1 MSTKPPTL
9 AFDLDRDL
17 RALATMA
24 SNLAPYLYEDE
35 MYGYLS
41 GDLPNLTLGGLLL
54 RLYRLGR
61 LENLLDADQQTMLQ
75 DSRINFEAECAKWA
89 VHYETK
95 LQQEL
100 HARLDAFDQFL
111 NECGDDL
118 PSCAANYPVQAEKR
132 TIIEHLNDELVEL
145 EARPGRSRTAS
156 VTSTRSCGGCWWK
169 ATSSAT
175 SGLRLCI
182 PKAASGGCRVHP
194 GKRVSAARRQHKR
207 PGP

>member
-24 SNLAPYLYEDE
+24 SNLTPYLYEDE

-145 EARPGRSRTAS
+145 EARPEEIENRLRHIDQKLRRLLVESDFISDERLAA
-156 VTSTRSCGGCWWK
+156 VYPKHRFWWMY
-169 ATSSAT
+169 
-175 SGLRLCI
+175 GYI
-182 PKAASGGCRVHP
+182 PEN
-194 GKRVSAARRQHKR
+194 AR
-207 PGP
+207 

>member
-24 SNLAPYLYEDE
+24 SNLTPYLYEDE

-145 EARPGRSRTAS
+145 EARPEEIENRLRHIDQKLRRLLVESDFISDERLAAVYPKGRF
-156 VTSTRSCGGCWWK
+156 WWMY
-169 ATSSAT
+169 
-175 SGLRLCI
+175 GYI
-182 PKAASGGCRVHP
+182 PEN
-194 GKRVSAARRQHKR
+194 AR
-207 PGP
+207 

>member
-24 SNLAPYLYEDE
+24 SNLTPYLYEDE

-54 RLYRLGR
+54 RLYRLGH

-145 EARPGRSRTAS
+145 EARPEEIENRLRHIDQKLRRLLVESDFISDERLTAVYPKGRF
-156 VTSTRSCGGCWWK
+156 WWMY
-169 ATSSAT
+169 
-175 SGLRLCI
+175 GYI
-182 PKAASGGCRVHP
+182 PEN
-194 GKRVSAARRQHKR
+194 AR
-207 PGP
+207 

>member
-24 SNLAPYLYEDE
+24 SNLTPYLYEDE

-100 HARLDAFDQFL
+100 HARLDALDQFL

-145 EARPGRSRTAS
+145 EARPEEIENRLRHIDQKLRRLLVESDFISDERLAAVYPKGRF
-156 VTSTRSCGGCWWK
+156 WWMY
-169 ATSSAT
+169 
-175 SGLRLCI
+175 GYI
-182 PKAASGGCRVHP
+182 PEN
-194 GKRVSAARRQHKR
+194 AR
-207 PGP
+207 

>member
-24 SNLAPYLYEDE
+24 SNLTPYLYEDE

-54 RLYRLGR
+54 RLYRLGH

-75 DSRINFEAECAKWA
+75 DARINFEAECAKWA

-145 EARPGRSRTAS
+145 EARPEEIENRLRHIDQKLRRLLVESDFISDERLAAVYPKGRF
-156 VTSTRSCGGCWWK
+156 WWMY
-169 ATSSAT
+169 
-175 SGLRLCI
+175 GYI
-182 PKAASGGCRVHP
+182 PEN
-194 GKRVSAARRQHKR
+194 AR
-207 PGP
+207 

>member
-24 SNLAPYLYEDE
+24 SNLTPYLYEDE

-54 RLYRLGR
+54 RLYRLGH

-100 HARLDAFDQFL
+100 HARVDAFDQFL

-145 EARPGRSRTAS
+145 EARPEEIENRLRHIDQKLRRLLVESDFISDERLEAVYPKGRF
-156 VTSTRSCGGCWWK
+156 WWMY
-169 ATSSAT
+169 
-175 SGLRLCI
+175 GYI
-182 PKAASGGCRVHP
+182 PEN
-194 GKRVSAARRQHKR
+194 AR
-207 PGP
+207 

>member
-24 SNLAPYLYEDE
+24 SNLTPYLYEDE

-54 RLYRLGR
+54 RLYRLGH

-75 DSRINFEAECAKWA
+75 DARINFEAECAKWA

-145 EARPGRSRTAS
+145 EARPEEIENRLRHIDQKLRRLLVEGDIISDERLAAVYPKGRF
-156 VTSTRSCGGCWWK
+156 WWMY
-169 ATSSAT
+169 
-175 SGLRLCI
+175 GYI
-182 PKAASGGCRVHP
+182 PEN
-194 GKRVSAARRQHKR
+194 AR
-207 PGP
+207 

>member
-24 SNLAPYLYEDE
+24 SNLTPYLYEDE

-145 EARPGRSRTAS
+145 EARPEEIENRLRHIDQKLRRLLVESDFISDERLEAVYPKGRF
-156 VTSTRSCGGCWWK
+156 WWMY
-169 ATSSAT
+169 
-175 SGLRLCI
+175 GYI
-182 PKAASGGCRVHP
+182 PEN
-194 GKRVSAARRQHKR
+194 AR
-207 PGP
+207 

>member
-24 SNLAPYLYEDE
+24 SNLTPYLYEDE

-145 EARPGRSRTAS
+145 EARPEEIENRLRHIDQKLRRLLVESDFISDERLTAVYPKGRF
-156 VTSTRSCGGCWWK
+156 WWMY
-169 ATSSAT
+169 
-175 SGLRLCI
+175 GYI
-182 PKAASGGCRVHP
+182 PEN
-194 GKRVSAARRQHKR
+194 AR
-207 PGP
+207 

>member
-24 SNLAPYLYEDE
+24 SNLTPYLYEDE

-145 EARPGRSRTAS
+145 EARPEEIENRLRHIDQKLRRLLVEGDFISDERLAAVYPKGRF
-156 VTSTRSCGGCWWK
+156 WWMY
-169 ATSSAT
+169 
-175 SGLRLCI
+175 GYI
-182 PKAASGGCRVHP
+182 PEN
-194 GKRVSAARRQHKR
+194 AR
-207 PGP
+207 

>member
-24 SNLAPYLYEDE
+24 SNLTPYLYEDE

-54 RLYRLGR
+54 RLYRLGH

-75 DSRINFEAECAKWA
+75 DARINFEAECAKWA

-145 EARPGRSRTAS
+145 EARPEEIENRLRHIDQKLRRLLVESDFISDERLAA
-156 VTSTRSCGGCWWK
+156 VYPKHRFWWMY
-169 ATSSAT
+169 
-175 SGLRLCI
+175 GYI
-182 PKAASGGCRVHP
+182 PEN
-194 GKRVSAARRQHKR
+194 AR
-207 PGP
+207 

>member
-24 SNLAPYLYEDE
+24 SNLTPYLYEDE

-54 RLYRLGR
+54 RLYRLGH

-145 EARPGRSRTAS
+145 EARPEEIENRLRHIDQKLRRLLVESDFISDERLEAVYPKGRF
-156 VTSTRSCGGCWWK
+156 WWMY
-169 ATSSAT
+169 
-175 SGLRLCI
+175 GYI
-182 PKAASGGCRVHP
+182 PEN
-194 GKRVSAARRQHKR
+194 AR
-207 PGP
+207 

>member
-24 SNLAPYLYEDE
+24 SNLTPYLYEDE

-54 RLYRLGR
+54 RLYRLGH

-145 EARPGRSRTAS
+145 EARPEEIENRLRHIDQKLRRLLVESDFISDERLAAVYPKGRF
-156 VTSTRSCGGCWWK
+156 WWMY
-169 ATSSAT
+169 
-175 SGLRLCI
+175 GYI
-182 PKAASGGCRVHP
+182 PEN
-194 GKRVSAARRQHKR
+194 AR
-207 PGP
+207 

>member
-24 SNLAPYLYEDE
+24 SNLTPYLYEDE

-54 RLYRLGR
+54 RLYRLGH
-61 LENLLDADQQTMLQ
+61 LEDLLDADQQTMLQ
-75 DSRINFEAECAKWA
+75 DARINFEAECAKWA

-145 EARPGRSRTAS
+145 EARPEEIENRLRHIDQKLRRLLVESDFISDERLEAVYPKGRF
-156 VTSTRSCGGCWWK
+156 WWMY
-169 ATSSAT
+169 
-175 SGLRLCI
+175 GYI
-182 PKAASGGCRVHP
+182 PEN
-194 GKRVSAARRQHKR
+194 AR
-207 PGP
+207 

>member
-24 SNLAPYLYEDE
+24 SNLTPYLYEDE

-75 DSRINFEAECAKWA
+75 DARINFEAECAKWA

-145 EARPGRSRTAS
+145 EARPEEIENRLRHIDQKLRRLLVESDFISDERLEA
-156 VTSTRSCGGCWWK
+156 VYPKHRFWWMY
-169 ATSSAT
+169 
-175 SGLRLCI
+175 GYI
-182 PKAASGGCRVHP
+182 PEN
-194 GKRVSAARRQHKR
+194 AR
-207 PGP
+207 

>member
-9 AFDLDRDL
+9 AFDLERDL

-24 SNLAPYLYEDE
+24 SNLTPYLYEDE

-41 GDLPNLTLGGLLL
+41 GDLPNLTSGGLLL
-54 RLYRLGR
+54 RVYRLGH
-61 LENLLDADQQTMLQ
+61 LEDLLDADQQTMLQ
-75 DSRINFEAECAKWA
+75 DARINFEAECAKWA

-145 EARPGRSRTAS
+145 EARPEEIENRLRHIDQKLRRLLVEGDIISDERLEAVYPKHRF
-156 VTSTRSCGGCWWK
+156 WWMY
-169 ATSSAT
+169 
-175 SGLRLCI
+175 GYI
-182 PKAASGGCRVHP
+182 PEN
-194 GKRVSAARRQHKR
+194 AR
-207 PGP
+207 